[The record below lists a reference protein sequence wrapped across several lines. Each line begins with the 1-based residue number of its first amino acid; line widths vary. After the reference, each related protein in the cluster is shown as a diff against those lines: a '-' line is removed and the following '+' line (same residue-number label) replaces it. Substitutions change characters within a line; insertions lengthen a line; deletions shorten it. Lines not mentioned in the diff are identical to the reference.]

1 MEPLRKRPR
10 PLVIDVYLD
19 TTRLA
24 QNQTLV
30 AVDDEE
36 RRWDVAEALAK
47 ASTDSGAVQTD
58 IVYERWTI
66 ELEDPSSAPKAQ
78 LSDPPPNVYKKG
90 VVMLKSLYT
99 YARFL
104 PGWKFSRRIARNK
117 ANGPVPKPRFRIS
130 NAVNIEG
137 DTLGVPL
144 STSGPVTEEYH
155 FAALPCVL
163 GLLKVSVKYRSDCNF
178 ELVTA
183 ERLLS
188 ERFAPSTAVSST
200 RTSDSASGELS
211 QDSRYKP
218 WTRMPNAEEEEIGG
232 SSMRPSSAFPQ
243 ATSSKSSL
251 KHEVALPSSFPRRPS
266 VTFQPFK
273 AGSLSSSPASGLM
286 IPGSPSGSLPKN
298 VGMTLPQH
306 NRSRSSLTT
315 LPQQAL
321 RTPGLTSETA
331 VASSGS
337 GSPKPAPIQRYSSSF
352 GNRKARFPSSV
363 GSKTEEDGNSSR
375 GSVSSSTHRASVTL
389 NDAESAS
396 HEDSDNISDFIKL
409 LEKSSQGLPSFNK
422 TDQASLDANSQRTAA
437 QYSKF
442 AKMKDS
448 TTQFSES
455 LSSSLMLHRSS
466 TSSSRQSSNVPGL
479 ISTSSSPGKAIS
491 PHTPH
496 MPAVPSRLSNNSIAE
511 YSREESRSR
520 NLPTPTRADSIN
532 ENRTSRP
539 AGRDIGTTAIDIPT
553 SPRTFPTPRRSSSVH
568 HQQPRMSS
576 QVVDDD
582 VLPFGLRS
590 ASVPNEDRPTY
601 AVEDD
606 EPLLFAMG
614 ELESQRRFD

>member
-1 MEPLRKRPR
+1 MEPLRKRPQ

-19 TTRLA
+19 ITRLA

-30 AVDDEE
+30 AVDDDG
-36 RRWDVAEALAK
+36 RRWDVGEALAK

-66 ELEDPSSAPKAQ
+66 ELEDPVSAPKAQ

-104 PGWKFSRRIARNK
+104 PGWKFTRRIARNNT
-117 ANGPVPKPRFRIS
+117 NGPMPKPRFRIS
-130 NAVNIEG
+130 NAVDPEG

-144 STSGPVTEEYH
+144 STAGPVTEEYH
-155 FAALPCVL
+155 LAALPCVL
-163 GLLKVSVKYRSDCNF
+163 GLLKVSVKYRSNCNF

-188 ERFAPSTAVSST
+188 ERFAPSTAISST

-218 WTRMPNAEEEEIGG
+218 WTRMPNTEEEDISG
-232 SSMRPSSAFPQ
+232 SAVRPSSAIPQ

-251 KHEVALPSSFPRRPS
+251 RSDTMTPSFPRRPS
-266 VTFQPFK
+266 VSFQPFK
-273 AGSLSSSPASGLM
+273 AGSLSSSPAGGLM
-286 IPGSPSGSLPKN
+286 IPGSPGGSLPKN

-306 NRSRSSLTT
+306 NRSRSSLNT

-375 GSVSSSTHRASVTL
+375 GSVSSLTHRASVTL
-389 NDAESAS
+389 NEAGNAS
-396 HEDSDNISDFIKL
+396 HEDSENISDFIKL
-409 LEKSSQGLPSFNK
+409 LEKSSQGLASFNK

-448 TTQFSES
+448 TAQFSES

-479 ISTSSSPGKAIS
+479 ISTSSSPGKAVS

-511 YSREESRSR
+511 YSREESRNR
-520 NLPTPTRADSIN
+520 TRAAPTRADSID
-532 ENRTSRP
+532 ENRPSGP
-539 AGRDIGTTAIDIPT
+539 LGRDRGTTAIDIPT
-553 SPRTFPTPRRSSSVH
+553 SPRTFPTSRRSSSVH
-568 HQQPRMSS
+568 HQQPRTSS
-576 QVVDDD
+576 QVDDD

-590 ASVPNEDRPTY
+590 ASVPTEDRPTY

-614 ELESQRRFD
+614 ELGSQRRFD